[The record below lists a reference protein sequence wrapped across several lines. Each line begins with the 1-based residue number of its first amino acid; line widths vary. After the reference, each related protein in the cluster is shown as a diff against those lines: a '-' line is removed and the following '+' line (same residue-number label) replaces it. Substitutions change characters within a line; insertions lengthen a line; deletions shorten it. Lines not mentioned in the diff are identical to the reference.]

1 MNFISFAFKV
11 FFDSIKPRNLISG
24 TPNACSIPN
33 YTLPFEKTQICLSTM
48 KNIVDLENL
57 HTF

>member
-1 MNFISFAFKV
+1 MNFISFALKV

-33 YTLPFEKTQICLSTM
+33 YTLPFEKTQICLIYYE
-48 KNIVDLENL
+48 KYC
-57 HTF
+57 